1 MTLLSKILYE
11 LIITVVPGTLV
22 VPCKV
27 NEYDLV
33 YLFVFLLFR
42 LLPSADS
49 HFLSGLFLGQL
60 TRLSA
65 SNHQC
70 TLSVLPNTAEVGY
83 LISFLC
89 TN

>member
-33 YLFVFLLFR
+33 YLFGYSLFFQMGACFSKVFNGCPLKIHCATSWINPDTRGSTVYFYPLSFKLFYKPR
-42 LLPSADS
+42 P
-49 HFLSGLFLGQL
+49 
-60 TRLSA
+60 
-65 SNHQC
+65 
-70 TLSVLPNTAEVGY
+70 
-83 LISFLC
+83 
-89 TN
+89 